1 MIRVLTLFTALG
13 LLACGGNSQQPVEAS
28 NSPNAKVE
36 AQVIKYLNPADYATL
51 LAQYEEAT
59 VLDVRTPQEVAE
71 GVIEC
76 AQNIDFY
83 DNDFRDRVKKLD
95 HDKPIFVYCAVGGR
109 SGQATDFMK
118 RDGFREVYNL
128 DGGIRAWVA
137 SGRKAETC
145 END

>member
-1 MIRVLTLFTALG
+1 MIRVLMLFTALG

-28 NSPNAKVE
+28 QSPNPKGE
-36 AQVIKYLNPADYATL
+36 AQIVKHLKPADYATL
-51 LAQYEEAT
+51 LAQNEGAT

-83 DNDFRDRVKKLD
+83 DNDFRERVKKLD
-95 HDKPIFVYCAVGGR
+95 HTKPVFVYCAVGGR

-118 RDGFREVYNL
+118 REGFSVVYNL

-137 SGRKAETC
+137 SGHQAENC